1 MKRTLI
7 LIALVFPAILFAQT
21 VTVSE
26 PISIRNDIAYE
37 LIGKMK
43 GRTLLYRDKETTF
56 EIQAFDHKMRLSWK
70 KDLELDKRRP
80 SVIGLV
86 PGNDEFNIIY
96 QFKSKNGIVA
106 KVHRY
111 DAAANLKDS
120 TTIVDYGK
128 KYFVPSAKM
137 IYSENKKVISIY
149 HVEKSIE
156 MYVTTFDLDRMEV
169 LWEQKFMLEDMN
181 AQRTIKRMLVD
192 NRGGFNI
199 IFEKDNKKIQ
209 KENHRFE
216 VLYYGND
223 VNAPEIHKIPMSEYL
238 TYDVHFVFDN
248 LNRNLLA
255 AGLYSE
261 SNRGHSDGFF
271 FLKIPHNDPNSYTKV
286 FEEFTDKFLTDVLGK
301 DKKRNK
307 GIADASI
314 QEIVLRKDGGIL
326 IVGEENRHTE
336 RNMST
341 ARSYVSGSSVRN
353 VVDYFYEDIFLVS
366 IHPDG
371 EVHWNTILHKKQYS
385 QNDDAMFSSFFLLK
399 TPSNLRFLFNDE
411 IKYEN
416 TVSEYV
422 VNGIGNFDRN
432 SILSTEDQKLRLR
445 FRDAIQVAANE
456 LIVPSENRNKLK
468 LIKVTF

>member
-1 MKRTLI
+1 MERILI
-7 LIALVFPAILFAQT
+7 LLALVFPAILSSQT
-21 VTVSE
+21 VTVSDA
-26 PISIRNDIAYE
+26 ISIRNDVAYE

-70 KDLELDKRRP
+70 KDLELDKKRP

-86 PGNDEFNIIY
+86 PGNDEFNVIY
-96 QFKSKNGIVA
+96 QYKNKTGIVA

-111 DAAANLKDS
+111 DAGANLKDS

-137 IYSENKKVISIY
+137 IYSENKKVIAIY
-149 HVEKSIE
+149 HVEKGTE
-156 MYVTTFDLDRMEV
+156 LFVTTFDLDRMEV
-169 LWEQKFMLEDMN
+169 LWEQKFMLEDIN
-181 AQRTIKRMLVD
+181 AQRYLKEMLVD
-192 NRGGFNI
+192 NKGGFSV
-199 IFEKDNKKIQ
+199 IFEKDNKKLQ
-209 KENHRFE
+209 KEDHRFE

-223 VNAPEIHKIPMSEYL
+223 VEAPALHKIPMSEYL

-261 SNRGHSDGFF
+261 SNRGRSDGFF
-271 FLKIPHNDPNSYTKV
+271 FLKIPHNDPDSFTKV
-286 FEEFTDKFLTDVLGK
+286 FEKFTEEFLIDVLGK
-301 DKKRNK
+301 EHKRNK
-307 GIADASI
+307 GLTDASI

-341 ARSYVSGSSVRN
+341 ARTYVSGSGVRN

-422 VNGIGNFDRN
+422 VNGIGNSDRN